1 MFRINKLNKSYI
13 AKGGFIT
20 PALSNISLTLSDKGM
35 CFILGKSGSGKSTF
49 FNILT
54 GIDTAS
60 DGKVSVAK
68 TDITNFNQRLLD
80 NYRNGMIGF
89 VFQEFNLIEDMTVFE
104 NIILTN
110 QLQNKKPDI
119 NLIYSLLEKVDLDK
133 SFLNRKINQLS
144 GGQRQRVGIVRALVK
159 DPNIIFADEPT
170 GNLDSESSSQV
181 FDLLKDL
188 SKEKLVIV
196 VSHDNE
202 NAYKYADRIIE
213 MKDGKI
219 ISDFI
224 RKHNI
229 KDKVQEENYLKVGQ
243 TLTKEMLNNLQ
254 KQRINQNDHFSN
266 NFSPTDSNKIIQE
279 RHDFISFPSCLP
291 LNFIFKNAWKS
302 FKNKKFFLVLAT
314 IVTVFLT
321 FIFVGCMCFYFLALK
336 SNGFI
341 THMKTIQRWET
352 QTSDELN
359 VKYNFEIPKELLLE
373 LKMKVIST
381 GVLLLFDNI
390 INKWV
395 LFWIIFIPGIT
406 IWLYFHMSIK
416 LQKGKIGILRSLG
429 SNGINVG
436 KILILEGFIFALIQ
450 TLFIFV
456 LILYFASPLMFSSI
470 SIQPIQKEDINN
482 HFINHIDELDD
493 LICKAVKCQPEI
505 LLDKNESN
513 YFVNFLRNLF
523 LPFLIW
529 HPILRVLYFIL
540 LNFSFVFFITIC
552 FISFIIYK
560 WSTKKPIDILNNR

>member
-20 PALSNISLTLSDKGM
+20 PALSNISLTLPDKGM
-35 CFILGKSGSGKSTF
+35 CFVLGKSGSGKSTF

-60 DGKVSVAK
+60 DGQVSVAK

-89 VFQEFNLIEDMTVFE
+89 VFQEFNLMEDMTVFE

-159 DPNIIFADEPT
+159 NPNIIFADEPT

-213 MKDGKI
+213 MKDGQI
-219 ISDFI
+219 ISDYI
-224 RKHNI
+224 RKHNM
-229 KDKVQEENYLKVGQ
+229 KDKVQEENSLKVGQ
-243 TLTKEMLNNLQ
+243 ILTQEMLNNLS
-254 KQRINQNDHFSN
+254 KKRINQNDHFQN
-266 NFSPTDSNKIIQE
+266 NFLPTDQNKIIQE
-279 RHDFISFPSCLP
+279 SNDFISSPSRLS
-291 LNFIFKNAWKS
+291 LNFIFKNALKS
-302 FKNKKFFLVLAT
+302 FKNKKFFLILTT
-314 IVTVFLT
+314 IVTVFVTLIFSGT
-321 FIFVGCMCFYFLALK
+321 CFSILAYKSSGIINHCRTISEWEIQSNLFEILICSISKSVIFVF
-336 SNGFI
+336 
-341 THMKTIQRWET
+341 
-352 QTSDELN
+352 DELITN
-359 VKYNFEIPKELLLE
+359 KFF
-373 LKMKVIST
+373 
-381 GVLLLFDNI
+381 LFF
-390 INKWV
+390 V
-395 LFWIIFIPGIT
+395 TFIPGIM
-406 IWLYFHMSIK
+406 ILLYFNMSAK

-436 KILILEGFIFALIQ
+436 KIFVVEGFIFALIQ
-450 TLFIFV
+450 TFLIFV
-456 LILYFASPLMFSSI
+456 LTLFLYPSTFSFCTM
-470 SIQPIQKEDINN
+470 QPIVGKDINN
-482 HFINHIDELDD
+482 HFADYKVQLDEFTNFTKEE
-493 LICKAVKCQPEI
+493 IIKA
-505 LLDKNESN
+505 LLDKNNSN
-513 YFVNFLRNLF
+513 YFINFLRNIRY
-523 LPFLIW
+523 PFLIW
-529 HPILRVLYFIL
+529 NPILRVLYFIL
-540 LNFSFVFFITIC
+540 LNFSFIFFLTIL
-552 FISFIIYK
+552 FTSFIIYK